1 MACCKTEKLPGC
13 HQTGLSFAAK
23 TFNPRFVVFPLS
35 AGSVGGEGY
44 AFCLCVL
51 VKQSCGL
58 VHTFKAAI
66 VKLTVLVDVI
76 RKVNWSE
83 ILKQDEIIGRWG
95 I

>member
-1 MACCKTEKLPGC
+1 M
-13 HQTGLSFAAK
+13 
-23 TFNPRFVVFPLS
+23 FV
-35 AGSVGGEGY
+35 
-44 AFCLCVL
+44 CVS

-83 ILKQDEIIGRWG
+83 ILKQDEIIGRG
-95 I
+95 